1 MEELGNCRL
10 KKNDLFELS
19 IDALGNEGEGIGHL
33 EGFAFFVK
41 GAVPGDKIQ
50 ARVLKIKRNY
60 GYARIEQVLT
70 PSPDRV
76 APRCPV
82 AGPCGGC
89 QLQHL
94 SYEKQLK
101 YKQQKIEDCLQRI
114 GGITNPKL
122 EPIIGMEEPYYY
134 RNKAQFPVGK
144 GKDGKTAIGFYAG
157 RTHTIIDSTHCCI
170 QARVNEALIA
180 AVREYLDECRIE
192 PYNEIQHTGLVRNI
206 LTRVG
211 FVTGEIMVCMV
222 INGTSLPK
230 SEILKEK
237 LIYAVEEWNRKEKK
251 HWKKNSDWRKNR
263 EEKEQN
269 LIDNNLKKE
278 SINID
283 NIQYKLTSLCLNIN
297 TEKTNVILGKKV
309 VPLYGETY
317 ITDFIGSIK
326 YQISPLSF
334 YQVNPVQTRLLYE
347 QALAYADLKG
357 GEIVWDLYCGIGTI
371 SLFLAQKAKQV
382 YGVEIVPQAI
392 DDARKNAELN
402 KIINAEFF
410 AGAAEE
416 ILPQQY
422 EKSGGAMR
430 ADVIVVDPPRKGCD
444 EGLLATIVKMQPN
457 KVVYVSCDP
466 ATLARDVK
474 YLRENGF
481 EFVKGRGVDQFGMGG
496 HVEAIVGL
504 QRRDI

>member
-60 GYARIEQVLT
+60 GYARIEQILT

-82 AGPCGGC
+82 AGSCGGC

-170 QARVNEALIA
+170 QARVNEALVA

-192 PYNEIQHTGLVRNI
+192 PYNEIQHTGLVRHI

-230 SEILKEK
+230 SELLKEK
-237 LIYAVEEWNRKEKK
+237 LIYAVEEWNREEKK

-402 KIINAEFF
+402 KITNAEFF

-496 HVEAIVGL
+496 HVECVVLMSQKG
-504 QRRDI
+504 